1 MATDLEYRLAALAE
15 VARETGPVMAGTLDR
30 PGTNAARVLLRE
42 AERVGVPACARSH
55 HRLGQDGS
63 RRSNNDR
70 ECVLVAVRV
79 DTDHVI
85 HLVCKHPDRSSV
97 HSKGPMTPV

>member
-1 MATDLEYRLAALAE
+1 MTD
-15 VARETGPVMAGTLDR
+15 P
-30 PGTNAARVLLRE
+30 NAFDYWGFFTRE

-85 HLVCKHPDRSSV
+85 HLVCKHPDRSSDSIRRV
-97 HSKGPMTPV
+97 RMTSV